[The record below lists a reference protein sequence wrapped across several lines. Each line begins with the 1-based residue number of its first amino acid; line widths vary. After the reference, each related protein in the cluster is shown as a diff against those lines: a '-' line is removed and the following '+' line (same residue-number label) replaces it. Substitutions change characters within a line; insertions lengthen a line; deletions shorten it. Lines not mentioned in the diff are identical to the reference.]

1 MANDSHYSNTGSMQ
15 DVSADLSNI
24 RDRFD
29 GIMDALES
37 TAMST
42 FGVWDGAG
50 EQPAR
55 SNNEEFNTEFGTV
68 QAAFEALISTN
79 DEVTLQM
86 TNMHS
91 RLNKTFEM

>member
-1 MANDSHYSNTGSMQ
+1 MPYDAHYSNTPALQ

-24 RDRFD
+24 RNRFD
-29 GIMDALES
+29 GIMEALEA
-37 TAMST
+37 TAVQT

-55 SNNEEFNTEFGTV
+55 SNNTEFNTEFGTV
-68 QAAFEALISTN
+68 QAAFEALIGTN
-79 DEVTLQM
+79 DEVTAQM
-86 TNMHS
+86 VSMHS